1 MTSRSV
7 ASTAVASTSP
17 HLCLHGRHY
26 FHAVV
31 VSVSVA
37 TGTSP
42 PNCGSASIY
51 TGGLFTRLKPVAS
64 ILYADDRV
72 FYHQAEQSK
81 DRVTNKDPILSDWI
95 LLCDGLCY
103 CHLLI
108 CIKVVCQE
116 MQLLLSACTS
126 QK

>member
-51 TGGLFTRLKPVAS
+51 TGGNAATFISMHKSKIVPNQ
-64 ILYADDRV
+64 ILAGY
-72 FYHQAEQSK
+72 
-81 DRVTNKDPILSDWI
+81 
-95 LLCDGLCY
+95 
-103 CHLLI
+103 
-108 CIKVVCQE
+108 
-116 MQLLLSACTS
+116 
-126 QK
+126 